1 MHSRHLAWLSAVLA
15 FAYLAIPAVRA
26 QAPPNRE
33 ADKAFQ
39 RGKELLASGDLEKAL
54 EKLDEAVKLDP
65 KLAAARVARAF
76 VENGMKKY
84 DAANADAAEA
94 RRLDPN
100 NQDYR
105 LTGVWYGT
113 YVYPGGGIASVRF
126 RLTIVQD
133 GKKISANVREPN
145 TFWESNPN
153 VPRDVPFLYAIC
165 DGEYDPATKQLRFTK
180 SYDGASGASHS
191 VEYSGT
197 LSDDGTQVEGD
208 WSIGGAGGG
217 TFRLQKARPG
227 QRTDPESTN

>member
-1 MHSRHLAWLSAVLA
+1 MQSRNLAWLSAFLVLA
-15 FAYLAIPAVRA
+15 CLAILAARA
-26 QAPPNRE
+26 QEVRSKD
-33 ADKAFQ
+33 ADKALQ
-39 RGKELLASGDLEKAL
+39 RGKELFASGDLEKAL
-54 EKLDEAVKLDP
+54 EKLDEAIKLDP

-76 VENGMKKY
+76 VENVMKKY

-94 RRLDPN
+94 RRLDPK
-100 NQDYR
+100 NQEYH

-113 YVYPGGGIASVRF
+113 YVYPGGGVASVRF
-126 RLTIVQD
+126 RLTLVQD
-133 GKKISANVREPN
+133 GKKISANVREQN

-180 SYDGASGASHS
+180 TYDGASGASHS

-197 LSDDGTQVEGD
+197 LSDDGTQFDGD

-217 TFRLQKARPG
+217 SFRLQKARPG